1 MFTSSNARQ
10 KNISLTLFSALVSKY
25 SRSVSMRKIIKN
37 TAIIEDQWTLL
48 DADVELNVALNTQ
61 QAIVPLALWQAH
73 KEQLKAINPIG
84 VWLEAEQ
91 EIESLLD
98 DLELFTVIALNFP
111 VFTDG
116 RHFSSARLL
125 RERYAYSGEIRAIGD
140 VLRDQL
146 FFMQRCGFD
155 AYALRSDRCPID
167 ALKS

>member
-1 MFTSSNARQ
+1 
-10 KNISLTLFSALVSKY
+10 
-25 SRSVSMRKIIKN
+25 MRKIIKN

-167 ALKS
+167 ALKSLTELSVSYQAAYDQSLPLYRRRSA

>member
-1 MFTSSNARQ
+1 
-10 KNISLTLFSALVSKY
+10 
-25 SRSVSMRKIIKN
+25 MRKIIKN

-61 QAIVPLALWQAH
+61 QAIVPLALWQGH

-125 RERYAYSGEIRAIGD
+125 RERYAYSGEIRAIG
-140 VLRDQL
+140 
-146 FFMQRCGFD
+146 FD

-167 ALKS
+167 ALKSLTELSVSYQAAYDQSLPLYRRRSA